1 MRGCHMRYR
10 AFFSY
15 ARADDRVANWLH
27 RQLDSY
33 RTPKS
38 LVGAEGELGPAPAR
52 LHPIFRDRTDLEAG
66 GHVDGALMAA
76 LAASETLVVLCT
88 PTSARSPWVNRE
100 CAAFIELGREKLIF
114 PVIAAGEPDSGN
126 AETECFPPALRGRG
140 LLAADLREIRK
151 PNGQLV
157 GDGREGARM
166 KLIAGLI
173 GLPLDR
179 VIQRERRRQRQLVTL
194 LSGAAL
200 TFLAVAVA
208 AAGFGW
214 LSEQRAATIRV
225 QAGQITIERD
235 EANRQRDEARRRRD
249 LADTARRNEA
259 AQRKRADASAQLA
272 EDRRRVADEARA
284 QALAALAQ
292 VLMSRTREE
301 DTQSNVHLQLAVAAS
316 YLDPD
321 NRTGAV
327 SYLRDR
333 VRRAHSL
340 RVTLPHDQPVRIA
353 AFARNGAT
361 VAVGDEAGGVAVY
374 DAYSG
379 RPTTTRVDL
388 RGEIM
393 ALEPLGGSTGRAF
406 VAASL
411 EGDLAVLSSGSL
423 PPMVRETG
431 HTENMVL
438 IAAASPSG
446 EMVITAGMD
455 AARIWDVRTLN
466 PVTPFLTSDDAEG
479 RIALA
484 DFIDAE
490 TAITAGPDNA
500 IRTWS
505 AATGT
510 PVTALAVH
518 GSKIV
523 AGGLDPWG
531 GAVTADRD
539 NVVRH
544 TNLRDGQSRI
554 LATLDASVRS
564 ISVGNA
570 GAIVVIEGGRA
581 RFIPFAEN
589 QEGHP
594 IVFGPNL
601 RTANFLSH
609 SREGLI
615 AASYVSDGEGDIAI
629 QSPGDIRDAGDERR
643 LGVWLYINDV
653 GMGRGVYNQRVAYTS
668 VGDALAVIDNP
679 NTVRIFDVGDNF
691 GGVSGSRRAAAVN
704 DLSVGELR
712 TRACALLPSSARNA
726 PLETLHNDPAIQA
739 VAAALP
745 RRLCG

>member
-1 MRGCHMRYR
+1 MRYR

-15 ARADDRVANWLH
+15 ARADDRIANWLH

-38 LVGAEGELGPAPAR
+38 LVGTEGELGPAPAR

-76 LAASETLVVLCT
+76 LEASETLVVLCT

-114 PVIAAGEPDSGN
+114 PVIAAGEPDSGD

-157 GDGREGARM
+157 GDGRDGARM
-166 KLIAGLI
+166 KLIAGLL

-194 LSGAAL
+194 LSGAAV

-235 EANRQRDEARRRRD
+235 EANRQRDEASRQRD
-249 LADTARRNEA
+249 LAVTARDAEA
-259 AQRKRADASAQLA
+259 AQRQRADENAQVA

-284 QALAALAQ
+284 QAQAALAQ
-292 VLMSRTREE
+292 VLMSRTREAN
-301 DTQSNVHLQLAVAAS
+301 TQSNVDLQLAVAAS
-316 YLDPD
+316 YLDPED
-321 NRTGAV
+321 RTGAMT
-327 SYLRDR
+327 YLRDR

-340 RVTLPHDQPVRIA
+340 RVKLPHDQPVRIA
-353 AFARNGAT
+353 AFANNGAS
-361 VAVGDEAGGVAVY
+361 VAVGDETGGVAVY

-379 RPTTTRVDL
+379 RSTGTRVDL

-393 ALEPLGGSTGRAF
+393 ALEPLSGSTGRTF

-423 PPMVRETG
+423 PPIVRETG

-438 IAAASPSG
+438 IAAASPGG
-446 EMVITAGMD
+446 ELVITAGLD

-466 PVTPFLTSDDAEG
+466 PVTPFLTSDNAEG

-484 DFIDAE
+484 AFIDAE
-490 TAITAGPDNA
+490 TAVTAGPDNA
-500 IRTWS
+500 IPTWN
-505 AATGT
+505 AATGAPVAT
-510 PVTALAVH
+510 PAVH
-518 GSKIV
+518 RARIV
-523 AGGLDPWG
+523 AGGLAPWG
-531 GAVTADRD
+531 SAVTADRD
-539 NVVRH
+539 NVFRH

-554 LATLDASVRS
+554 LATHDASVRS

-570 GAIVVIEGGRA
+570 GALVVLEGGRA
-581 RFIPFAEN
+581 RFLPFAED
-589 QEGHP
+589 QDGRP

-601 RTANFLSH
+601 RTANFLSS
-609 SREGLI
+609 SRGGLI
-615 AASYVSDGEGDIAI
+615 AASYDSDGEGNIAI
-629 QSPGDIRDAGDERR
+629 
-643 LGVWLYINDV
+643 
-653 GMGRGVYNQRVAYTS
+653 
-668 VGDALAVIDNP
+668 
-679 NTVRIFDVGDNF
+679 
-691 GGVSGSRRAAAVN
+691 
-704 DLSVGELR
+704 
-712 TRACALLPSSARNA
+712 
-726 PLETLHNDPAIQA
+726 
-739 VAAALP
+739 
-745 RRLCG
+745 